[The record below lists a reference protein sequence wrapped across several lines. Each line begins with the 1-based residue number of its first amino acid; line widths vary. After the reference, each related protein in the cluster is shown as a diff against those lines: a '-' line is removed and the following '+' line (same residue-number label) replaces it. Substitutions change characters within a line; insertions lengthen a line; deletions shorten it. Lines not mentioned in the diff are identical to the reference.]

1 MAKVYHRPGDA
12 KVLHDYPL
20 LLSSSGDAD
29 RVVFLSE
36 RDYNII
42 HNCLELTA
50 KLRKRVFYTSD
61 GPIYDVVGDTDWLTF
76 VSWVEDLENNLGGW
90 QLSNL
95 LLERIAIALESLDAK
110 QEDIMTVEGFLNKL
124 EDLYGIG
131 SAISAI
137 GHGFADLLPS
147 LAFKVKPTD
156 IYFMVSDMMFKS
168 ALLAALGAL
177 TAAVAS
183 VTTAIAAHLPIAAAS
198 ALLAR
203 ILGIADLLLTL
214 ETQFQ
219 NWWAGET
226 VTWGDILSDI
236 WNWITGS
243 GEEEQPLDPSDQI
256 QVRQAVALESIATG
270 VTGIKNCVCNSSNPT
285 NGGSE
290 DMSTVVNVYNG
301 CCPNCGGT
309 TGNNPAD
316 GSGSEPPTQSYPT
329 LPPWEGTPQ
338 PTPDSFPTSF
348 GTMENWLAYRCQVA
362 HAIFEVMKQTTATF
376 SVSNMVAWIAASWT
390 LGWQSAAGS
399 IQAAITSSILG
410 SILLPSGGLAG
421 LAIGILNVIRTH
433 QNFIYNMAFFNSFG
447 LAAWMDENKEAI
459 LCHILEAT
467 DYNYVYEVFQNEVM
481 EEYGATEETED
492 LYTEVFRWLLPPA
505 LSSALFRDARAE
517 IDLSSVAYNIT
528 LCACDPASS
537 GIGGTGT
544 YEFCELFSGNEGGQF
559 SGPVP
564 SGTGE
569 SGWTSN
575 DGATVTQGE
584 DMALMNYPSATITG
598 VNGLHVN
605 FANTA
610 LVEGDLISWF
620 CVAISLGFNDFRC
633 EVQQASDDAWHL
645 VDENLGVI
653 QGSGSYIN
661 FVIPP
666 ELDAVEVKAA
676 RLLIKGQNFC
686 NVSHM
691 YIGDTP
697 CA

>member
-236 WNWITGS
+236 WSWITGS
-243 GEEEQPLDPSDQI
+243 GEEEQPLDTSDQI

-309 TGNNPAD
+309 TGNNTAD

-362 HAIFEVMKQTTATF
+362 HAIFEVMKQTTASVNYIRDITF
-376 SVSNMVAWIAASWT
+376 ALT
-390 LGWQSAAGS
+390 
-399 IQAAITSSILG
+399 
-410 SILLPSGGLAG
+410 
-421 LAIGILNVIRTH
+421 
-433 QNFIYNMAFFNSFG
+433 FICF
-447 LAAWMDENKEAI
+447 E
-459 LCHILEAT
+459 
-467 DYNYVYEVFQNEVM
+467 Q
-481 EEYGATEETED
+481 
-492 LYTEVFRWLLPPA
+492 
-505 LSSALFRDARAE
+505 
-517 IDLSSVAYNIT
+517 
-528 LCACDPASS
+528 
-537 GIGGTGT
+537 
-544 YEFCELFSGNEGGQF
+544 
-559 SGPVP
+559 
-564 SGTGE
+564 
-569 SGWTSN
+569 
-575 DGATVTQGE
+575 
-584 DMALMNYPSATITG
+584 
-598 VNGLHVN
+598 
-605 FANTA
+605 
-610 LVEGDLISWF
+610 
-620 CVAISLGFNDFRC
+620 RC
-633 EVQQASDDAWHL
+633 
-645 VDENLGVI
+645 
-653 QGSGSYIN
+653 
-661 FVIPP
+661 F
-666 ELDAVEVKAA
+666 
-676 RLLIKGQNFC
+676 
-686 NVSHM
+686 
-691 YIGDTP
+691 
-697 CA
+697 